1 MNYYKIGSKAFLK
14 LINMRGYGM
23 SFNSV
28 NQGDHKSSIFTN
40 EPVLNKTGLC
50 FRN

>member
-1 MNYYKIGSKAFLK
+1 MNYHKIESKAFLV
-14 LINMRGYGM
+14 NMRGYHGM

-28 NQGDHKSSIFTN
+28 NQGDHKSIIFTN
-40 EPVLNKTGLC
+40 EPILNKTGLC

>member
-1 MNYYKIGSKAFLK
+1 MNYHKPESKAFLV
-14 LINMRGYGM
+14 NMRGYGM

-40 EPVLNKTGLC
+40 EPVLKKAGLC